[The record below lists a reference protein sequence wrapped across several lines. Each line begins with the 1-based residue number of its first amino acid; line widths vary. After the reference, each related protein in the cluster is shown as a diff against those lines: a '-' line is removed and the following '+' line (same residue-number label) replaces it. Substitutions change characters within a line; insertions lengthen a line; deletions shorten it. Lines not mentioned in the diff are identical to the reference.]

1 MTPPDPVVPTTTI
14 SPGDLHHGTHALH
27 IFPQELWDKILD
39 SYSDD
44 KRTLRACVATCRTW
58 RPTSRKFLWRSLSV
72 HKSRTYPALLSL
84 LISTPD
90 LAQLIRELDIGV
102 QGLKIA
108 RLAILVN
115 LQRLKL
121 TVTFSMDQGDQAD
134 KRGDPTPD
142 WGVRLPSVTA
152 LDLKA
157 ERPDLSL
164 SYTDSLLF
172 CFPNISDLTIDSYS
186 YILRKPHRDMT
197 APLLRLRKL
206 VINDPSFNKQLP
218 SILHSA
224 VSLEH
229 LELST
234 VLAKR
239 DKWDFADRDR
249 VDSWRMSE
257 IFDLSRNP
265 CLSSLH
271 LRFTYDERDQWGDPW
286 AHALR
291 QVSAFHA
298 SLNHVML
305 HIGPSLGLVANLARP
320 GFPRQR
326 VP

>member
-1 MTPPDPVVPTTTI
+1 
-14 SPGDLHHGTHALH
+14 
-27 IFPQELWDKILD
+27 
-39 SYSDD
+39 
-44 KRTLRACVATCRTW
+44 
-58 RPTSRKFLWRSLSV
+58 
-72 HKSRTYPALLSL
+72 
-84 LISTPD
+84 
-90 LAQLIRELDIGV
+90 
-102 QGLKIA
+102 
-108 RLAILVN
+108 
-115 LQRLKL
+115 
-121 TVTFSMDQGDQAD
+121 MDQGDQAD

-305 HIGPSLGLVANLARP
+305 HIGPSLGLVANLGLYERHQGLLVRELERVLSDLP
-320 GFPRQR
+320 QLVLVFRVNGFREPFKSVRRTFASALASPNPVAHSERLRIQFSEWTSGDQP
-326 VP
+326 VALESAESLPLLDA